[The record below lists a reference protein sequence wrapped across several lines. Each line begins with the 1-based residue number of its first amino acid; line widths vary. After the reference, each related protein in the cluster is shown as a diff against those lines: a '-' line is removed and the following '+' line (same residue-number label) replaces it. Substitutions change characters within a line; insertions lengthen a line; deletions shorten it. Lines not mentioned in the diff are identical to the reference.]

1 MKIINSSESYSC
13 LRHQMSLAL
22 EKKGGSTI
30 TLRAT
35 SNHMQ
40 IFSEYAAKNFK
51 LMKFDQVKPSHIH
64 AFFDEIRD
72 GKSVG
77 TLQNYAASLRSVLR
91 LLGCKNVADSEH
103 ISNLELGISGRS
115 RGGTHRAI
123 TQQEI
128 DDAISAAL
136 KIDQGVSLLIELMN
150 QFGLRIREA
159 ITSPKSLAM
168 WLMALEKGSDYIDL
182 IFGSKGGRPR
192 RTRVF
197 NKEEAVALI
206 QRCIKYVNS
215 NGGWLINRETRE
227 QALEFTYYTARKIGL
242 TGEISPHSF
251 RYAFAHRQFDC
262 YLNLG
267 FEEDVALAMLSEDL
281 GHGNGRTTWV
291 RRVYLKGHPRFACIK
306 NLNHEVS

>member
-1 MKIINSSESYSC
+1 MQIFNSSESYSS
-13 LRHQMSLAL
+13 LRHQVSIAL
-22 EKKGGSTI
+22 QKKGGSTV

-35 SNHMQ
+35 SSHLER
-40 IFSEYAAKNFK
+40 FAEYVAKNFK

-77 TLQNYAASLRSVLR
+77 TLHNYAASLRSVLR
-91 LLGCKNVADSEH
+91 LLSCKKLADSNH
-103 ISNLELGISGRS
+103 ISNESLGLSGRS

-128 DDAISAAL
+128 DDAIAAAL
-136 KIDQGVSLLIELMN
+136 KIDQGVSLVIELMN
-150 QFGLRIREA
+150 IFGLRIREA
-159 ITSPKSLAM
+159 ITSPKSLVM
-168 WLMALEKGSDYIDL
+168 WLKALEKGSDFIDL

-197 NKEEAVALI
+197 NKEEAIDLI
-206 QRCIKYVNS
+206 KRCIKYVNS

-227 QALEFTYYTARKIGL
+227 KALEFVYYSARKINL

-251 RYAFAHRQFDC
+251 RYAFTHRQFDQ
-262 YLNLG
+262 YLDLG
-267 FEEDVALAMLSEDL
+267 FEEEIALAFLAEDL
-281 GHGNGRTTWV
+281 GHGNGRKTWV
-291 RRVYLKGHPRFACIK
+291 RRVYLKGHPRLTCK
-306 NLNHEVS
+306 TVLSV